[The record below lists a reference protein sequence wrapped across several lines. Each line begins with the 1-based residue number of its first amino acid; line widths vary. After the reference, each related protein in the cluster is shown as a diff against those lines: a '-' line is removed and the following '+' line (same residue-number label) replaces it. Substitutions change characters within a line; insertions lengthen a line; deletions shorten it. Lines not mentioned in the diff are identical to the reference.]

1 MAVKIGMKTLF
12 WILGTAILVQLA
24 GRTNAADF
32 SVKVTE
38 KEPPKEV
45 GEAIRKMLQPKA
57 VQVLNGNTPL
67 FEFWLSSEVPLKSK
81 PAAADKALEAI
92 PETTVLG
99 VVTVGNGQRDYKD
112 NEVAAGVY
120 TMRFGLQPQDGDHLG
135 TADFAYFALLIQA
148 KNDVRPDGFA
158 TAKAMVKASSHGT
171 ASEHPVVLSLRPA
184 PSDTGELPKL
194 NEPVAD
200 HKSVRVKV
208 PAKAAADKTDLL
220 FELVFKG
227 HGHIQ

>member
-1 MAVKIGMKTLF
+1 MKNLS
-12 WILGTAILVQLA
+12 WILGAAILVQLA
-24 GRTNAADF
+24 GRIDAADF
-32 SVKVTE
+32 SVKMTE

-45 GEAIRKMLQPKA
+45 GEAIRKLLQPKA
-57 VQVLNGNTPL
+57 MQVLNGNTPV
-67 FEFWLSSEVPLKSK
+67 FEFWFSSEVPLKSR

-99 VVTVGNGQRDYKD
+99 AVTVGSGQRDYKD
-112 NEVAAGVY
+112 NEIAAGVY

-135 TADFAYFALLIQA
+135 TADYAYFALLLPANSDI
-148 KNDVRPDGFA
+148 RPDGFA
-158 TAKAMVKASSHGT
+158 TAKAMAKASSHGT
-171 ASEHPVVLSLRPA
+171 ASEHPLVLSLRPA
-184 PSDTGELPKL
+184 PSDPGELPKL

-208 PAKAAADKTDLL
+208 PAKAGADKIDLL